1 MTPKYN
7 LSPTEKLNYV
17 QKGKSKGQSAQIWQ
31 QCTISFL
38 ILGILALIVIPYY
51 NNNKKRKDLE
61 KEIASIKNDIS
72 RYENSNQDLEE
83 LLNYLASDQAV
94 EEKAR
99 LNFGL
104 QKQGEK
110 VIVIQRQGNSSSSAS
125 STEELVEEVSNPQKW
140 LNYFFN

>member
-31 QCTISFL
+31 QFTISFL

>member
-31 QCTISFL
+31 QFTISFL

-61 KEIASIKNDIS
+61 KEITSIKNDIS

>member
-31 QCTISFL
+31 QFTISFL

-61 KEIASIKNDIS
+61 KEIASIKKDIS

-83 LLNYLASDQAV
+83 LLNYLVSDQAV

-110 VIVIQRQGNSSSSAS
+110 VIVIQRQGNSSSLAS
-125 STEELVEEVSNPQKW
+125 STEELVEENSNPQKW

>member
-17 QKGKSKGQSAQIWQ
+17 QKGKSKGQHNQVMQ
-31 QCTISFL
+31 QATISFL
-38 ILGILALIVIPYY
+38 ILSILVLILIPYY

-61 KEIASIKNDIS
+61 REINLMKENIS
-72 RYENSNQDLEE
+72 RYENSNAELEE
-83 LLNYLASDQAV
+83 LLSYLDSKQAI

-104 QKQGEK
+104 QKQGEQ
-110 VIVIQRQGNSSSSAS
+110 VIVIQKQSSSTDQELAEKN
-125 STEELVEEVSNPQKW
+125 TEVELSNPQKW